1 MIEAGKTEE
10 VEVNGSKQIEIKKE
24 FAEEYQTEAA
34 ECQKKLDEVLND
46 RTEVTLAVFDM
57 DAVYDTLPDD
67 CKLNIRDIDMLSF
80 MDKVQKD
87 EEIKEDTV
95 VEGK

>member
-1 MIEAGKTEE
+1 M
-10 VEVNGSKQIEIKKE
+10 
-24 FAEEYQTEAA
+24 
-34 ECQKKLDEVLND
+34 ND
-46 RTEVTLAVFDM
+46 RTEVTLSVFDM

-67 CKLNIRDIDMLSF
+67 CRLNIRDIDMLSF
-80 MDKVQKD
+80 MDKIQKD